1 MGIVKLSGNL
11 IIVLL
16 KNLGCKFSCEMVDTF
31 EFAGYDKGAG
41 GEFL

>member
-1 MGIVKLSGNL
+1 MKLSGNL

-16 KNLGCKFSCEMVDTF
+16 KNSGCEISGEMVDTF
-31 EFAGYDKGAG
+31 EFAGYDNGAG